1 MVSTA
6 HPDYTAPHRT
16 ASHRAAPPAP
26 AGTWPPGGDVDA
38 GWRERAYADAM
49 MRSFLAR
56 IRAFFGP
63 WHAPHQRFLDADP
76 HLTIDLR

>member
-1 MVSTA
+1 M
-6 HPDYTAPHRT
+6 
-16 ASHRAAPPAP
+16 
-26 AGTWPPGGDVDA
+26 DA